1 MSNERLAVSLIVDGS
16 FNNVVISK
24 ELLSELSQTL
34 REEGRCAVHLANKTL
49 FAEGLVVL
57 GKGSKNQVMVFPNK

>member
-1 MSNERLAVSLIVDGS
+1 MPNDNLAVSLIVDGS

-24 ELLSELSQTL
+24 EMLSELSQTL
-34 REEGRCAVHLANKTL
+34 REEGKCTVYLANKTL
-49 FAEGLVVL
+49 IAEGLVIL